1 MQSTHLMVRTVSRIL
16 STAEEIS
23 EANESLTQPAFFR
36 LMRLRVNPFRVFL
49 AFKTAISPL

>member
-1 MQSTHLMVRTVSRIL
+1 MQSNHLMVRTVSRIL

-23 EANESLTQPAFFR
+23 EASESSTQPAFFR
-36 LMRLRVNPFRVFL
+36 LMGLMGNPFRFFL